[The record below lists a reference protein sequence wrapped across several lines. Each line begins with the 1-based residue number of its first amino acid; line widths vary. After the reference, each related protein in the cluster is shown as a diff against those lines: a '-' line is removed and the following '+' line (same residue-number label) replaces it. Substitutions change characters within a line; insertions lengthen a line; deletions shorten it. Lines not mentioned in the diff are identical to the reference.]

1 MNIFVLYADARYMTI
16 MSLQSQLMNFTH
28 FAIAVQI
35 CGKAVREM
43 ANKDRITELENELK
57 LMKEQLY
64 RLCACLYPQ
73 ALEQEELE
81 FIVTGK
87 RKGGAE

>member
-1 MNIFVLYADARYMTI
+1 
-16 MSLQSQLMNFTH
+16 
-28 FAIAVQI
+28 
-35 CGKAVREM
+35 M